1 VQRVAAELAMLGSKG
16 LDPNDATPRRC
27 QLRSLPGQF
36 SGLQRV
42 SYLYVALKKVA
53 PDQDIGFD
61 LSAEYEA
68 AQALYA
74 GPSAPDVAN

>member
-1 VQRVAAELAMLGSKG
+1 LGSKG
-16 LDPNDATPRRC
+16 LDPNESTPRC

-42 SYLYVALKKVA
+42 SYLYVALKKIA

-61 LSAEYEA
+61 LSAKYEA
-68 AQALYA
+68 ALALY
-74 GPSAPDVAN
+74 GRSSTPSAAD